1 MRDNRLQDSITT
13 GAGHYTPRNA
23 DSVNRNTNGGG
34 GDPDSRYSSWD
45 RRSQTS
51 NGGHRYY
58 SISSNTLG
66 KEDPRGS
73 PIPEDPPKI
82 LQYARPPENLT
93 SPNRE
98 STLLPTDH
106 SLTHSPDLEKKV
118 EKERRSLERRQQQ
131 QQQLTKVPRRGD
143 TASAAP
149 SAKSSVISSLRNSF
163 RSRSRKTSAPVPL
176 SSAPVS
182 PSDGPPSIHLPTR
195 KLSSSSAASASAG
208 GRYTPT
214 SRSGSVNSFRGNAGA
229 GWSAAA
235 RNSTVAAATTAQLL
249 PGRAAS
255 PGRPV
260 QVVAPFIPEEGNP
273 EEAGRSAEM
282 RDPTLLQ
289 QHRLNTNNN
298 HHPAMEGVQ
307 AAARTSVSA
316 VGAAPT
322 APVRQ
327 QRCLPQTPK
336 QASRTGLT
344 SASAA
349 AAGTSG
355 GGRAAAKVS
364 AVVSPVQ
371 HATAS
376 SSSAAPRPAQRLSLR
391 HKVRERASE
400 QTDSFVPRKGRG
412 PIHDGLS

>member
-1 MRDNRLQDSITT
+1 M
-13 GAGHYTPRNA
+13 
-23 DSVNRNTNGGG
+23 NRNTNGGG
-34 GDPDSRYSSWD
+34 GTDSDSRYSSWD

-66 KEDPRGS
+66 GGGGGGDPRGS

-131 QQQLTKVPRRGD
+131 QQQQQGSNKAPKRGD
-143 TASAAP
+143 TAAS
-149 SAKSSVISSLRNSF
+149 SLSTKSSVISSLRNSF
-163 RSRSRKTSAPVPL
+163 RNRSSRSRKTSAPLPI
-176 SSAPVS
+176 STPVS

-195 KLSSSSAASASAG
+195 KLSSSSAGGGGGG

-214 SRSGSVNSFRGNAGA
+214 SRSGSINSFRGNNAGS
-229 GWSAAA
+229 WSVAA
-235 RNSTVAAATTAQLL
+235 RNTTATTTQLLL

-260 QVVAPFIPEEGNP
+260 QVVAPFIPEEGDP
-273 EEAGRSAEM
+273 ESAEM

-289 QHRLNTNNN
+289 QQRLSNNNN
-298 HHPAMEGVQ
+298 HPVMET
-307 AAARTSVSA
+307 AARTSA
-316 VGAAPT
+316 ATAAGAGAPT

-344 SASAA
+344 SAP
-349 AAGTSG
+349 GGGSG
-355 GGRAAAKVS
+355 GSRATAKVS
-364 AVVSPVQ
+364 AVVPPTQ
-371 HATAS
+371 HAAATAPS
-376 SSSAAPRPAQRLSLR
+376 STAAPRPAQRLSLR
-391 HKVRERASE
+391 HKVGKWGRDKIHGGRRKTGKER
-400 QTDSFVPRKGRG
+400 TN
-412 PIHDGLS
+412 

>member
-1 MRDNRLQDSITT
+1 MRATNKQDSITT
-13 GAGHYTPRNA
+13 GAGQYTQRNA
-23 DSVNRNTNGGG
+23 DSVNRNTNGGAG

-51 NGGHRYY
+51 SGGHRYY

-66 KEDPRGS
+66 GGGGGGDPRGS
-73 PIPEDPPKI
+73 PIPEYPPKI

-98 STLLPTDH
+98 STTDH

-131 QQQLTKVPRRGD
+131 QQGSNKAPKRGD
-143 TASAAP
+143 TSSP

-163 RSRSRKTSAPVPL
+163 RTRSRSRKTSAPVPI
-176 SSAPVS
+176 SSPAS

-195 KLSSSSAASASAG
+195 KLSSASAKEHGGGGPGG

-214 SRSGSVNSFRGNAGA
+214 SRSGSVNSFRGNTAS
-229 GWSAAA
+229 WSVAA
-235 RNSTVAAATTAQLL
+235 RNTTTTQLL

-273 EEAGRSAEM
+273 ESAEM

-289 QHRLNTNNN
+289 QQRLNHNNN
-298 HHPAMEGVQ
+298 NPVMET
-307 AAARTSVSA
+307 AARTSA
-316 VGAAPT
+316 AAPT

-344 SASAA
+344 SAP
-349 AAGTSG
+349 GGGSG
-355 GGRAAAKVS
+355 GSRATAKVS
-364 AVVSPVQ
+364 AVVPPTQ
-371 HATAS
+371 HAAATAPS
-376 SSSAAPRPAQRLSLR
+376 STAAPRPAQRLSLR
-391 HKVRERASE
+391 HKVGKWGRDKIHGGR
-400 QTDSFVPRKGRG
+400 RKTGKEKTN
-412 PIHDGLS
+412 

>member
-1 MRDNRLQDSITT
+1 MRATNKQDSITT
-13 GAGHYTPRNA
+13 GAGQYTQRNA
-23 DSVNRNTNGGG
+23 DSVNRNTNGGAG

-51 NGGHRYY
+51 SGGHRYY

-66 KEDPRGS
+66 GGGGGGGDPRGS

-98 STLLPTDH
+98 STTDH

-131 QQQLTKVPRRGD
+131 QQGSNKAPKRGD
-143 TASAAP
+143 TSSP

-163 RSRSRKTSAPVPL
+163 RTRSRSRKTSAPVPI
-176 SSAPVS
+176 SSPAS

-195 KLSSSSAASASAG
+195 KLSSASAKEHGGGGPGG

-214 SRSGSVNSFRGNAGA
+214 SRSGSVNSFRGNTAS
-229 GWSAAA
+229 WSVAA
-235 RNSTVAAATTAQLL
+235 RNTTTTQLL

-273 EEAGRSAEM
+273 ESAEM

-289 QHRLNTNNN
+289 QQRLNHNNN
-298 HHPAMEGVQ
+298 NPVMET
-307 AAARTSVSA
+307 AARTSA
-316 VGAAPT
+316 AAPT

-344 SASAA
+344 GAASA
-349 AAGTSG
+349 GGSG
-355 GGRAAAKVS
+355 GGRATAKVS

-371 HATAS
+371 HAAAAAPS
-376 SSSAAPRPAQRLSLR
+376 STAAPRPAQRLSLR
-391 HKVRERASE
+391 HKVGQWSPTRIGEGKN
-400 QTDSFVPRKGRG
+400 DIG
-412 PIHDGLS
+412 